1 MVPAVIIGFL
11 AGIVGFLPL
20 LGALQLMKKAPG
32 QGLAGSVF
40 WLLLALVVSFV
51 LLVAAVF
58 GAIAINKE
66 IGLPFLF
73 AEALG
78 LSLTAIGFGV
88 WRLLHNR

>member
-1 MVPAVIIGFL
+1 MVPAIIIGFIV
-11 AGIVGFLPL
+11 GIVGFAPL
-20 LGALQLMKKAPG
+20 LGALALVKRTPS
-32 QGLAGSVF
+32 QGLGGSVF

-51 LLVAAVF
+51 LLVVAVF
-58 GAIAINKE
+58 IAISISKDF
-66 IGLPFLF
+66 GLPFLF